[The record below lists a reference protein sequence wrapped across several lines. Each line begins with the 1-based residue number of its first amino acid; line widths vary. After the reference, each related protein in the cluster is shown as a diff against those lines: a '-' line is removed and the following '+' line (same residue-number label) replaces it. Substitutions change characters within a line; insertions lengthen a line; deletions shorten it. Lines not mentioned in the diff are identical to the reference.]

1 MSRVP
6 GYDRAEVTPDSQI
19 ELTRRAIDAF
29 NSNNAEAMIQLGVVV
44 FDWSGSIAPN
54 QGVYRGEEGVRE
66 FVDDQWSMFQELT
79 VEPEEFL
86 TRGRHVIVPITVHG
100 RGRDGLPVKA
110 TAAQLYTFEDGRPA
124 RITLFQNRDEA
135 LQAVAEE

>member
-1 MSRVP
+1 MA
-6 GYDRAEVTPDSQI
+6 AESQI

-29 NSNNAEAMIQLGVVV
+29 NRRNADALIELGVLVY
-44 FDWSGSIAPN
+44 DWSGSIAPY
-54 QGVYRGEEGVRE
+54 QGVYRGEEGIRE
-66 FVDDQWSMFQELT
+66 FVDDQWAMFQALR

-100 RGRDGLPVKA
+100 RARDGLPVKA

-124 RITLFQNRDEA
+124 RVKLFQNSDDA
-135 LQAVAEE
+135 LVAAAAED